1 MADTMQFDLVS
12 PERNLVSVPVR
23 EVRLPGTEGDLTAMP
38 GHAPAIVNLRPGIVT
53 LVTADGAETEFAVT
67 GGFVEIN
74 NESVSLLAE
83 RGHPRAEMT
92 QAGVEGS
99 SLASRNTELR
109 LAEENYTFQTLMV
122 QQALANGPAEIT
134 VGSMTT
140 TDPIVAVSFGLVV
153 LGEGVH
159 ITPLAAVGM
168 VIAGAL
174 SVWGVVQLSRHH
186 PDAARPVSAPASQP
200 DPVVT

>member
-12 PERNLVSVPVR
+12 PERNLVSVQVR
-23 EVRLPGTEGDLTAMP
+23 EVRLPGSEGDLTAMP

-92 QAGVEGS
+92 QDVFNDMMMQAQRRVKVARDKDS
-99 SLASRNTELR
+99 A
-109 LAEENYTFQTLMV
+109 AEEV
-122 QQALANGPAEIT
+122 
-134 VGSMTT
+134 
-140 TDPIVAVSFGLVV
+140 VA
-153 LGEGVH
+153 
-159 ITPLAAVGM
+159 AAVKLLADM
-168 VIAGAL
+168 EAL
-174 SVWGVVQLSRHH
+174 GTHIGLDPKQANF
-186 PDAARPVSAPASQP
+186 PD
-200 DPVVT
+200 

>member
-12 PERNLVSVPVR
+12 PERNLISVQVR

-92 QAGVEGS
+92 QDVFNDMMMQAQRRVKVARDKDS
-99 SLASRNTELR
+99 A
-109 LAEENYTFQTLMV
+109 AEEV
-122 QQALANGPAEIT
+122 
-134 VGSMTT
+134 
-140 TDPIVAVSFGLVV
+140 VA
-153 LGEGVH
+153 
-159 ITPLAAVGM
+159 AAVKLLADM
-168 VIAGAL
+168 EAL
-174 SVWGVVQLSRHH
+174 GTHIGLDPKQANF
-186 PDAARPVSAPASQP
+186 PD
-200 DPVVT
+200 